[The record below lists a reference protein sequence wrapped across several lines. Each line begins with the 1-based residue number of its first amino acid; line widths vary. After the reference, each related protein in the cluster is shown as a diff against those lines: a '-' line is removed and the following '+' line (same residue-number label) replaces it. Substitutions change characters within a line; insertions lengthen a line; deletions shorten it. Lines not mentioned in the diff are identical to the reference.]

1 VTAQSGLGAGPLG
14 GGLQPPYGVQ
24 PQHTAQPQQ
33 GAQPL
38 QGAEPPYGQQRY
50 GQQQPYGTQPAYPG
64 PQPAYPGPQPAYPGP
79 QPAYPG
85 PQSAYPG
92 PPPQPPA
99 YPGPQSAYRGP
110 QQPQPPRGRP
120 RTGMW
125 LGIGGGA
132 AVAIIVVVVVIFALA
147 SPGGRPSASATTPSA
162 STTPA
167 ASATT
172 QVPAACPE
180 PAQSGGSGPWTVVQP
195 QTICDLPL
203 DTSAAELEAN
213 QELVSAVES
222 DVSTSTLNGPSAG
235 SYTSSVGAGYEYRP
249 GTVKN
254 VYRSVGFAA
263 LNGTFNVPAA
273 MTSIESNYGITFQNL
288 PPGPHGGMLACARL
302 GGQPLCA
309 FATSTTLC
317 QFNIIDTTNEL
328 DANLAANALSIRDTI
343 ETKA

>member
-1 VTAQSGLGAGPLG
+1 MTAHSGPGAGPLG
-14 GGLQPPYGVQ
+14 GGQQPPYGVP
-24 PQHTAQPQQ
+24 PQR
-33 GAQPL
+33 GAQPPYGP
-38 QGAEPPYGQQRY
+38 QPYGQQ
-50 GQQQPYGTQPAYPG
+50 
-64 PQPAYPGPQPAYPGP
+64 
-79 QPAYPG
+79 
-85 PQSAYPG
+85 SAYPA
-92 PPPQPPA
+92 PQPPQPP
-99 YPGPQSAYRGP
+99 R
-110 QQPQPPRGRP
+110 RRR
-120 RTGMW
+120 RTGLW

-132 AVAIIVVVVVIFALA
+132 AAAIIVVVVVIFALA
-147 SPGGRPSASATTPSA
+147 GPGGKPSASATR
-162 STTPA
+162 PA

-172 QVPAACPE
+172 PAAAPTTQVPPACPE
-180 PAQSGGSGPWTVVQP
+180 PAQSGGTGPWTVIQP

-203 DTSAAELEAN
+203 DTSAGELEAS

-235 SYTSSVGAGYEYRP
+235 SYTSSVGAGYEYRT

-263 LNGTFNVPAA
+263 LNGTFNVPVA
-273 MTSIESNYGITFQNL
+273 MTSIESNYDITFQNL
-288 PPGPHGGMLACARL
+288 PPGPHGGLLACGILAS
-302 GGQPLCA
+302 QPLCA